1 MCRGG
6 LEWEGGGG
14 GVMGSGTQRTKCA
27 EMGWSGKGGGG

>member
-6 LEWEGGGG
+6 LEWEG

-27 EMGWSGKGGGG
+27 GVGWSGKGGGG